1 MVLAAAVGYAQDLG
15 LSAADLRM
23 ENSTEGG
30 YYLYVRQKPG
40 VGSVLLTE
48 STEDPDREVA
58 TYALRNPEYHRENGD
73 ELRML
78 DGEFLE
84 SEGLFSLIDS
94 TPVPDDQFGSAF
106 KIFVPYMVEYG
117 YPWSRQGE
125 IMVLDGTYLSIRTFS
140 EPYADYRGG
149 FQDNPFILRV
159 TQAASEPDPEPEPDP
174 KPDPIVEEPEPEPEP
189 EPVADEPE
197 PEPEPIVSRPAE
209 GRNYMPDTVENFT
222 AIADEGG
229 GEVVFSEGQ
238 DDIVNQISEI
248 LDRKSGRSLDLVLAL
263 DTTKSMEDDLPF
275 IQERLVPLLREKTGR
290 YERFRVGVVY
300 YRDYLEAYL
309 NRIVEFQ
316 DNLDFL
322 QEAVNSIRV
331 DGGRDLPEAVYE
343 ALYAGLQSFP
353 WEADAKVIVLIG
365 DAPPHPR
372 PRGDITS
379 EMVYAL
385 ARESGVDINAIILPH
400 E

>member
-1 MVLAAAVGYAQDLG
+1 MVLVAGASYAQDLS

-30 YYLYVRQKPG
+30 YYLFVRQKPG
-40 VGSVLLTE
+40 VSSVLLTE
-48 STEDPDREVA
+48 STEDPEREVA

-84 SEGLFSLIDS
+84 SEGLYSLIDS
-94 TPVPDDQFGSAF
+94 TPVPDDDFGSAF

-117 YPWSRQGE
+117 YQWSRRGE
-125 IMVLDGTYLSIRTFS
+125 IMVLDGTYLSIRTFT
-140 EPYADYRGG
+140 EPYADYRGT

-159 TQAASEPDPEPEPDP
+159 TQAA
-174 KPDPIVEEPEPEPEP
+174 PEPEPEP
-189 EPVADEPE
+189 EPVVEESEPEPVVEE
-197 PEPEPIVSRPAE
+197 PEPEPIASRPAE

-222 AIADEGG
+222 SIADEGG

-238 DDIVNQISEI
+238 DDIVDQISQI
-248 LDRKSGRSLDLVLAL
+248 LDRKTGRSLDLVLAL

-290 YERFRVGVVY
+290 YERLRVGVVY

-322 QEAVNSIRV
+322 QEAVDSIRV

-353 WEADAKVIVLIG
+353 WEADVKAIVLIG

-372 PRGDITS
+372 PRGDVTS
-379 EMVYAL
+379 EMVYSL
-385 ARESGVDINAIILPH
+385 AREKGVDINAIILPH